1 MIIVYLLIDFC
12 VCGMY
17 CYVFF
22 ILLLPCDNLVNDVL
36 LLTCSPAKIYTS
48 GLYAL
53 VSHQVCQKGYVIK
66 LLQEVLGVSMTERM
80 WIYYFGIKTISYSNI
95 LQLLGNY
102 NSSTFTFIPKI
113 RCISANVLS
122 IS

>member
-1 MIIVYLLIDFC
+1 
-12 VCGMY
+12 
-17 CYVFF
+17 
-22 ILLLPCDNLVNDVL
+22 
-36 LLTCSPAKIYTS
+36 
-48 GLYAL
+48 
-53 VSHQVCQKGYVIK
+53 
-66 LLQEVLGVSMTERM
+66 MTERM
-80 WIYYFGIKTISYSNI
+80 WIYHFGIKTISYSNI